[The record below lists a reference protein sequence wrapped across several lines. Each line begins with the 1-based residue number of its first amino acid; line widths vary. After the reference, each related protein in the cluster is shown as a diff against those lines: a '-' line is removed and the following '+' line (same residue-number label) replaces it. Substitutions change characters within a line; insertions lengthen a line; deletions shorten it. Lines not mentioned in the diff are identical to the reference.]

1 MDKMV
6 RKHLLEKTRIVG
18 KTDSKEN
25 MLKDT
30 LCTEKQETTTSRKQ

>member
-18 KTDSKEN
+18 KVDRKEN
-25 MLKDT
+25 MLREM
-30 LCTEKQETTTSRKQ
+30 LCTEKQETTIAG